1 MFRKSLSFFAL
12 LVFAAFLVGCATSEQ
27 SSRST
32 TLVSRKTPGVESI
45 SSSVQRPEFELPAA
59 GGSPFISGAPAV
71 YADSAIMIDAYS
83 GEVLFQKNADRRRPV
98 ASTQKLL
105 TAMILLD
112 SGDLERMVTV
122 EPSDTRMEP
131 TKLGIKAGERYTR
144 RELLRVLLV
153 KSCNDAA
160 AALARDNAGSL
171 SAFAAKMNRKA
182 YELGATN
189 SHFLNPHG
197 LTEPGQYSTARDI
210 ARIAYAAYR
219 YPFIRSTVQQPFVT
233 FRFNSGRSVTLE
245 STNKLLGRDPAIT
258 GMKTGYTAAS
268 GRCLVTSARVGGRA
282 LILVQLGSK
291 TKYIFHDAAR
301 LVHWSP
307 LSWQYARHF

>member
-1 MFRKSLSFFAL
+1 MFRKLFSLLSL
-12 LVFAAFLVGCATSEQ
+12 LLCAAVLTGCASSEQ

-32 TLVSRKTPGVESI
+32 ALISRRTSSPEIG
-45 SSSVQRPEFELPAA
+45 SSSFPKPELQLPAT
-59 GGSPFISGAPAV
+59 GGSLYNYEAPAI
-71 YADSAIMIDAYS
+71 YADSAIMIDAYT
-83 GEVLFQKNADRRRPV
+83 GEVLYQKNADQRRAV

-112 SGDLERMVTV
+112 SGNLDQQLTV
-122 EPSDTRMEP
+122 VPSDTRVEP
-131 TKLGIKAGERYTR
+131 TKLGIRAGERYTR

-160 AALARDNAGSL
+160 SALARDNAGSL
-171 SAFAAKMNRKA
+171 SAFAARMNRKA
-182 YELGATN
+182 YQLGATS
-189 SHFLNPHG
+189 SHFVNPHG
-197 LTEPGQYSTARDI
+197 LTEPGQFSTARDM
-210 ARIAYAAYR
+210 ARIAFAAYR
-219 YPFIRSTVQQPFVT
+219 YPFIRSTVQERFVR

-245 STNKLLGRDPAIT
+245 STNKLLGRDSSVT

-268 GRCLVTSARVGGRA
+268 GRCLVTSARQGGRS

-291 TKYIFHDAAR
+291 TKYIFNDAAR

-307 LSWQYARHF
+307 SSWQYARRF

>member
-1 MFRKSLSFFAL
+1 MFRKSLSILSHL
-12 LVFAAFLVGCATSEQ
+12 LFAAFLVGCATSEQ

-32 TLVSRKTPGVESI
+32 ALVSRGASGTEIV
-45 SSSVQRPEFELPAA
+45 SSYAPRPEFELPAT
-59 GGSPFISGAPAV
+59 GGSEIISGAPAI
-71 YADSAIMIDAYS
+71 YADSAIMIDAYT
-83 GEVLFQKNADRRRPV
+83 GEVLFQKNADQRRAV

-112 SGDLERMVTV
+112 SGNLDQTVTIESSDMRV
-122 EPSDTRMEP
+122 EPM
-131 TKLGIKAGERYTR
+131 KLGIKAGERYTR
-144 RELLRVLLV
+144 RELLRVLLI

-182 YELGATN
+182 YQLGATSSN
-189 SHFLNPHG
+189 FVNPHG
-197 LTEPGQYSTARDI
+197 LTEPGQFSTARDM
-210 ARIAYAAYR
+210 ARIAFAAYQ
-219 YPFIRSTVQQPFVT
+219 YPFIRSTVREPFVT

-282 LILVQLGSK
+282 LIFVQLGSK
-291 TKYIFHDAAR
+291 TKYIFNDAAR
-301 LVHWSP
+301 MVHWSP
-307 LSWQYARHF
+307 STWRYAQRF